1 VTEVGSG
8 LDPSRAQLFGR
19 LAIIEAAVRASVGYR
34 RIDDPQPDDP
44 FRGLY
49 VSDEHVDRLLEGPSG
64 PSERKAQGP
73 SGPSE
78 REAQGAAAG
87 VVGQPEA
94 QEARLRVEADADA
107 AEAAGH
113 HLRLRHLARSFGLVP
128 ADIDIL
134 LVAMAPDLDSRFEKL
149 YGYLNDDVTRRRA
162 TVGLALELADLAAL
176 DSAVRARVLPGSPMV
191 DGGLLLVEEPD
202 RPFLTRSLRVPD
214 RVTAH
219 LLGGDQPD
227 TSLLHCLAELPPLP
241 EQAGL
246 SEASLGRALR
256 HGATLVHLHEKP
268 GAASRMAAVVALRE
282 AGLGAV
288 VIDLHRLAPEEDI
301 GALAQRASREARLRG
316 AGLVV
321 GPLEV
326 LTTGDVSAAGGKAK
340 ASAAVRHLAEVVCPI
355 ILYSRGTWDP
365 AWSRGVALN
374 VEAPSLDRDEREAA
388 WRGQL
393 AADAAPDLDPAA
405 ATAHFRLAPEHIV
418 RATSAARHQA
428 TLHGGPVSDLDLR
441 SGARAQNAA
450 GLEHL
455 ARRVEPRVGWVDLVL
470 PPNVFSHLH
479 ELVAR
484 ARNRPKVL
492 EEWNLRPGGGRG
504 RGIAALFAGDSGTGK
519 TMSAEVVAF
528 ELGLDLYTV
537 NLATVVDKYVGE
549 TEKNLERIFSEAD
562 GVNGVLLFD
571 EADALFGKRSEVKDA
586 HDRYANI
593 EVAYLL
599 QRMETFDGLA
609 ILSTNLRA
617 NVDEAFARRLDSVV
631 DFPMPGAPYRRVLW
645 DSSLGKDIPRADDVD
660 LPFLADRFELSG
672 GNIRSIALTA
682 AYMAAETGQEVTMAD
697 LVRATAREYRKL
709 GRLIV
714 NQEFGPYHDLVRSEE
729 RD

>member
-1 VTEVGSG
+1 MVAVGTG
-8 LDPSRAQLFGR
+8 LDPSRAYLFGR
-19 LAIIEAAVRASVGYR
+19 LAVIEAAVRATVGDR
-34 RIDDPQPDDP
+34 RLGDPQPDDP

-49 VSDEHVDRLLEGPSG
+49 VSDDHVDKLLGGPPDG
-64 PSERKAQGP
+64 LVEVPGAQA
-73 SGPSE
+73 E
-78 REAQGAAAG
+78 
-87 VVGQPEA
+87 
-94 QEARLRVEADADA
+94 RLRVEAEADE

-113 HLRLRHLARSFGLVP
+113 PLRLRQLARAFGLVP
-128 ADIDIL
+128 PDVDIL
-134 LVAMAPDLDSRFEKL
+134 LVALAPDLDSRFEKL

-162 TVGLALELADLAAL
+162 TGGLALELAGLPAL
-176 DSAVRARVLPGSPMV
+176 DSAIRARVLSGSPMV
-191 DGGLLLVEEPD
+191 DGGLLALEDAD
-202 RPFLTRSLRVPD
+202 RPFLTRSLLVPD

-219 LLGGDQPD
+219 LLGGDDPD
-227 TSLLHCLAELPPLP
+227 AALLHCLADLPPLP
-241 EQAGL
+241 DRAGPDE
-246 SEASLGRALR
+246 EAIGRALR
-256 HGATLVHLHEKP
+256 AGATLVHLHEKP

-288 VIDLHRLAPEEDI
+288 VLDLHRLAPDEDI
-301 GALAQRASREARLRG
+301 GSLAQVASREARLRG
-316 AGLVV
+316 AGVV
-321 GPLEV
+321 AGPLEV
-326 LTTGDVSAAGGKAK
+326 LTTGDHSVAGAKAK
-340 ASAAVRHLAEVVCPI
+340 ASASVRHLAETACPAL
-355 ILYSRGTWDP
+355 LYSRGTWDP
-365 AWSRGVALN
+365 AWSRGVAVQ
-374 VEAPSLDRDEREAA
+374 VEASSLSRDERETA
-388 WRGQL
+388 WRVLLDG
-393 AADAAPDLDPAA
+393 AAAPDLDAA
-405 ATAHFRLAPEHIV
+405 ASTAHFRLAPEHIM
-418 RATSAARHQA
+418 RATSAARFQA
-428 TLHGGPVSDLDLR
+428 TLHGGLVDDVDLR

-455 ARRVEPRVGWVDLVL
+455 ARRIEPKVGWKDLVL
-470 PPNVFSHLH
+470 PPLVFSHLH
-479 ELVAR
+479 ELAAR

-492 EEWNLRPGGGRG
+492 EEWGLRPGGGRG

-519 TMSAEVVAF
+519 TMSAEVVAY

-549 TEKNLERIFSEAD
+549 TEKNLEKIFSEAD

-631 DFPMPGAPYRRVLW
+631 DFPMPEPQYREVLW
-645 DSSLGKDIPRADDVD
+645 NSSLGTHIPRAADVD
-660 LPFLADRFELSG
+660 LAFLAERFELSG

-682 AYMAAETGQEVTMAD
+682 AYMAAESGEQVTMAD

-714 NQEFGPYHDLVRSEE
+714 RQEFGDYHDLVRSE
-729 RD
+729 

>member
-1 VTEVGSG
+1 VVAVSVG
-8 LDPSRAQLFGR
+8 LDHSRAHLFGR
-19 LAIIEAAVRASVGYR
+19 LAVIEAAVRATVDARRVG
-34 RIDDPQPDDP
+34 DPQPDDP

-49 VSDEHVDRLLEGPSG
+49 VSDDHVDKLLDGPLD
-64 PSERKAQGP
+64 
-73 SGPSE
+73 
-78 REAQGAAAG
+78 G
-87 VVGQPEA
+87 VVEMPLARGELRRIEEA
-94 QEARLRVEADADA
+94 ADA
-107 AEAAGH
+107 AEATGER
-113 HLRLRHLARSFGLVP
+113 LRLRHLIRTFGLVD
-128 ADIDIL
+128 ADVDLL

-162 TVGLALELADLAAL
+162 TVGLAFELAGL
-176 DSAVRARVLPGSPMV
+176 SAVDSRIRARVLPGSPLV
-191 DGGLLLVEEPD
+191 DSGLINLEESD

-219 LLGGDQPD
+219 LLGGDDPD
-227 TSLLHCLAELPPLP
+227 TAILHCLADLPPLP
-241 EQAGL
+241 ERAGPNE
-246 SEASLGRALR
+246 EAVGRALR
-256 HGATLVHLHEKP
+256 SGATLIHFHEKP

-288 VIDLHRLAPEEDI
+288 VLDLHRLGPDDDLGVLGQI
-301 GALAQRASREARLRG
+301 ASREARLRG
-316 AGLVV
+316 AGLVA

-326 LTTGDVSAAGGKAK
+326 LTSADLSVAGAKAR
-340 ASAAVRHLAEVVCPI
+340 ASAAIRHLAEVAGPVL
-355 ILYSRGTWDP
+355 LYSRGTWDP
-365 AWSRGVALN
+365 AWSRGVAVQ

-388 WRGQL
+388 WRFLLGG
-393 AADAAPDLDPAA
+393 AAAPDLDPTAS
-405 ATAHFRLAPEHIV
+405 TAHFRLAPEHIA
-418 RATSAARHQA
+418 RATSAARFQA
-428 TLHGGPVSDLDLR
+428 TLHGGPVREFELR
-441 SGARAQNAA
+441 AGARAQNAA

-455 ARRVEPRVGWVDLVL
+455 ARRIEPQVGWKDLVL
-470 PPNVFSHLH
+470 PPLVFSHLR
-479 ELVAR
+479 ELTAR

-492 EEWNLRPGGGRG
+492 EEWGLRPGGGRG

-519 TMSAEVVAF
+519 TMSAEVVAY

-617 NVDEAFARRLDSVV
+617 NVDEAFSRRLDSVV
-631 DFPMPGAPYRRVLW
+631 DFPLPEPEYRAVLW
-645 DSSLGKDIPRADDVD
+645 SRSLGSHIPRAADVD
-660 LPFLADRFELSG
+660 LDFLAERFELSG

-682 AYMAAETGQEVTMAD
+682 AYMAAETGQPVTMAD

-714 NQEFGPYHDLVRSEE
+714 RQEFGDYHDLTRA
-729 RD
+729 D

>member
-1 VTEVGSG
+1 VVAVGSG
-8 LDPSRAQLFGR
+8 LDPSRALLFGR
-19 LAIIEAAVRASVGYR
+19 LAVIEASVRATVEAR
-34 RIDDPQPDDP
+34 RQVDPQPDDP

-49 VSDEHVDRLLEGPSG
+49 VSDDHVDKLLDEP
-64 PSERKAQGP
+64 
-73 SGPSE
+73 
-78 REAQGAAAG
+78 AAG
-87 VVGQPEA
+87 IVEVPM
-94 QEARLRVEADADA
+94 AREELLRVDRQADE

-113 HLRLRHLARSFGLVP
+113 HLRLRHLALTFGLTP
-128 ADIDIL
+128 ADVDIL
-134 LVAMAPDLDSRFEKL
+134 LVAMAPDLDTRFEKL

-162 TVGLALELADLAAL
+162 TVGLALELAALPAA
-176 DSAVRARVLPGSPMV
+176 DSAIRARVLPGGPMV
-191 DGGLLLVEEPD
+191 DGGLLILEESD

-219 LLGGDQPD
+219 LLGGDDPD
-227 TSLLHCLAELPPLP
+227 SALLHCLADLPPLP
-241 EQAGL
+241 ERAGPN
-246 SEASLGRALR
+246 EVAIGRALR
-256 HGATLVHLHEKP
+256 AGASIVHLHEKP
-268 GAASRMAAVVALRE
+268 GAASRMAGVVALRE

-288 VIDLHRLAPEEDI
+288 VLDLRRLGPDEDL
-301 GALAQRASREARLRG
+301 GTLAQIASREARLRG
-316 AGLVV
+316 AGLVA

-326 LTTGDVSAAGGKAK
+326 LTSGDQSVAGAKTKAAT
-340 ASAAVRHLAEVVCPI
+340 AVRRLAETACPVL
-355 ILYSRGTWDP
+355 LYSRGTWDP
-365 AWSRGVALN
+365 AWSRNVAVQ
-374 VEAPSLDRDEREAA
+374 VEASSLDRTEREAA
-388 WRGQL
+388 WRLLLDGD
-393 AADAAPDLDPAA
+393 ADPGLDPTAS
-405 ATAHFRLAPEHIV
+405 TAHFRLAPEHIA
-418 RATSAARHQA
+418 RATSAARYQA
-428 TLHGGPVSDLDLR
+428 TLHGGPVGEFELR
-441 SGARAQNAA
+441 AGARAQNAA

-455 ARRVEPRVGWVDLVL
+455 ARRIEPRVGWKDLVL
-470 PPNVFSHLH
+470 PPLVFSHLH
-479 ELVAR
+479 ELTAR

-492 EEWNLRPGGGRG
+492 EEWGLRPGGGRG

-519 TMSAEVVAF
+519 TMSAEVVAY

-631 DFPMPGAPYRRVLW
+631 DFPMPEASFRTVLW
-645 DSSLGKDIPRADDVD
+645 NTSLGTHIPRAADVD
-660 LPFLADRFELSG
+660 LEFLAKRFELSG

-682 AYMAAETGQEVTMAD
+682 AYMAAETGKSVTMAD

-714 NQEFGPYHDLVRSEE
+714 KQEFGDYHDLVRSE
-729 RD
+729 

>member
-1 VTEVGSG
+1 MVATGAG
-8 LDPSRAQLFGR
+8 LDPSRAHLFGR
-19 LAIIEAAVRASVGYR
+19 LGIIEASVRATVEAR
-34 RIDDPQPDDP
+34 RTGDPQPDDP

-49 VSDEHVDRLLEGPSG
+49 VSDEHVDRLLEGPPAG
-64 PSERKAQGP
+64 TVEVP
-73 SGPSE
+73 
-78 REAQGAAAG
+78 GAW
-87 VVGQPEA
+87 
-94 QEARLRVEADADA
+94 EARQQVEVEADR

-113 HLRLRHLARSFGLVP
+113 HLRLRHLARSFGLLP
-128 ADIDIL
+128 ADVDIL

-162 TVGLALELADLAAL
+162 TVGLALELAELPLL
-176 DSAVRARVLPGSPMV
+176 DSGIRARVLPGSPLV
-191 DGGLLLVEEPD
+191 DSGLLFLEESD

-219 LLGGDQPD
+219 LLSGDDPD
-227 TSLLHCLAELPPLP
+227 AGLLHCLADLPPLP
-241 EQAGL
+241 DRAGPG
-246 SEASLGRALR
+246 EAAVARAIR
-256 HGATLVHLHEKP
+256 NGASLVHLHEKP
-268 GAASRMAAVVALRE
+268 GDASRMGAVVALRE

-288 VIDLHRLAPEEDI
+288 VIDLHRLAPDEDVA
-301 GALAQRASREARLRG
+301 ALARTASREARLRG

-326 LTTGDVSAAGGKAK
+326 ITAGDPSAAGAK
-340 ASAAVRHLAEVVCPI
+340 ARAAAAVRHLAEVACPV

-365 AWSRGVALN
+365 AWSRAVALN
-374 VEAPSLDRDEREAA
+374 VEAPSLDREERETA
-388 WRGQL
+388 WRFLLDG
-393 AADAAPDLDPAA
+393 DAAAELDAA
-405 ATAHFRLAPEHIV
+405 ASTAHFRLAPEHIV
-418 RATSAARHQA
+418 RATTAARQQA
-428 TLHGGPVSDLDLR
+428 SLHGGPVRELDLR

-455 ARRVEPRVGWVDLVL
+455 ARRIEPKVGWADLVL
-470 PPNVFSHLH
+470 PPIVFSHLH
-479 ELVAR
+479 ELAAR

-519 TMSAEVVAF
+519 TMSAEVVAY

-631 DFPMPGAPYRRVLW
+631 DFPMPEAPYRRVLW
-645 DSSLGKDIPRADDVD
+645 DASLGKDIPRAGDVD
-660 LPFLADRFELSG
+660 LDFLADRFELSG

-682 AYMAAETGQEVTMAD
+682 AYMAAETGEEVTMAD

-714 NQEFGPYHDLVRSEE
+714 SQEFGPYHHLVKSE
-729 RD
+729 

>member
-1 VTEVGSG
+1 MVASESG
-8 LDPSRAQLFGR
+8 LDPSRAHLFGR
-19 LAIIEAAVRASVGYR
+19 LGVIEAAVRATVDARRVG
-34 RIDDPQPDDP
+34 DPQPDDP

-49 VSDEHVDRLLEGPSG
+49 VSDDHVDKLLEGPAPGVAEVPGS
-64 PSERKAQGP
+64 A
-73 SGPSE
+73 
-78 REAQGAAAG
+78 EALVQ
-87 VVGQPEA
+87 
-94 QEARLRVEADADA
+94 VEAEADQ
-107 AEAAGH
+107 AESAGQ
-113 HLRLRHLARSFGLVP
+113 HLRLRELARAFGLVP
-128 ADIDIL
+128 ADVGIL

-162 TVGLALELADLAAL
+162 TVGLALELADLPAL
-176 DSAVRARVLPGSPMV
+176 DSAIRSRVLPGSPLV
-191 DGGLLLVEEPD
+191 DGGLLILEESE

-214 RVTAH
+214 RLTAH
-219 LLGGDQPD
+219 LLGGDEPD
-227 TSLLHCLAELPPLP
+227 ATLLHCLADLPPLP
-241 EQAGL
+241 ERAGPDE
-246 SEASLGRALR
+246 EAVGRALR
-256 HGATLVHLHEKP
+256 AGATLIHLHEKP

-288 VIDLHRLAPEEDI
+288 VLDLHRLAPDEDI
-301 GALAQRASREARLRG
+301 GALAQVAAREARLRG
-316 AGLVV
+316 AGLVA

-326 LTTGDVSAAGGKAK
+326 LTSADPSVGGAKAR
-340 ASAAVRHLAEVVCPI
+340 ASAAIRRLAEVECPVL
-355 ILYSRGTWDP
+355 LYSRGTWDP
-365 AWSRGVALN
+365 AWSRGVAVQ
-374 VEAPSLDRDEREAA
+374 VEAPSLDRDGREAA
-388 WRGQL
+388 WRLLLDG
-393 AADAAPDLDPAA
+393 AAATGLDPTAS
-405 ATAHFRLAPEHIV
+405 TAHFRLAPEHIL
-418 RATSAARHQA
+418 RATSAARFQA
-428 TLHGGPVSDLDLR
+428 TLHGGPVGELELR
-441 SGARAQNAA
+441 AGARAQNAA

-455 ARRVEPRVGWVDLVL
+455 ARRIEPRVGWKDLVL
-470 PPNVFSHLH
+470 PPLVFSHLH

-492 EEWNLRPGGGRG
+492 EEWGLRPGGGRG

-519 TMSAEVVAF
+519 TMSAEVVAY

-549 TEKNLERIFSEAD
+549 TEKNLEKIFSEAD

-631 DFPMPGAPYRRVLW
+631 DFPMPEPEYREVLW
-645 DSSLGKDIPRADDVD
+645 DSSLGSHIPRAPDVD
-660 LPFLADRFELSG
+660 LRFLAERFELSG

-682 AYMAAETGQEVTMAD
+682 AYMAAETGVEVTMAD

-714 NQEFGPYHDLVRSEE
+714 NREFGAYHDLVRGE
-729 RD
+729 

>member
-1 VTEVGSG
+1 VGTG
-8 LDPSRAQLFGR
+8 LDPSRAHLFGR
-19 LAIIEAAVRASVGYR
+19 LGIIEASVRATVEAR
-34 RIDDPQPDDP
+34 RSGDPQPDDP

-49 VSDEHVDRLLEGPSG
+49 VSDEHVDKLLEGS
-64 PSERKAQGP
+64 
-73 SGPSE
+73 
-78 REAQGAAAG
+78 AAG
-87 VVGQPEA
+87 LVEVPGA
-94 QEARLRVEADADA
+94 SEARERVEAEADL

-113 HLRLRHLARSFGLVP
+113 HLRLRHLARSFGLLA
-128 ADIDIL
+128 ADVNIL
-134 LVAMAPDLDSRFEKL
+134 LVAIAPDLDSRFERL

-162 TVGLALELADLAAL
+162 TVGLALELAELPSL
-176 DSAVRARVLPGSPMV
+176 DSAIRARMLPGSPML
-191 DGGLLLVEEPD
+191 DGALLFLEESD

-219 LLGGDQPD
+219 LLSGDDPD
-227 TSLLHCLAELPPLP
+227 AGLLHCLADLPPLP
-241 EQAGL
+241 EQAGPG
-246 SEASLGRALR
+246 EVAVGRALR
-256 HGATLVHLHEKP
+256 NGASLVHLHEKP
-268 GAASRMAAVVALRE
+268 GDASRMGAVVALRE

-288 VIDLHRLAPEEDI
+288 VIDLHRLAPDEDV
-301 GALAQRASREARLRG
+301 GVLARTASREARLRG

-326 LTTGDVSAAGGKAK
+326 ITAGDPSVAGAK
-340 ASAAVRHLAEVVCPI
+340 ARAAAAVRHLAEVACPVV
-355 ILYSRGTWDP
+355 LYSRGTWDP

-374 VEAPSLDRDEREAA
+374 VEAPSLGRDEREAA
-388 WRGQL
+388 WRFLLDG
-393 AADAAPDLDPAA
+393 DAAPELDAA
-405 ATAHFRLAPEHIV
+405 ASTSHFRLAPEHIV
-418 RATSAARHQA
+418 RATTAARFQA
-428 TLHGGPVSDLDLR
+428 TLHGGPVRELELR

-455 ARRVEPRVGWVDLVL
+455 ARRIEPKVGWVDLVL
-470 PPNVFSHLH
+470 PPTVFSHLH

-519 TMSAEVVAF
+519 TMSAEVVAY

-631 DFPMPGAPYRRVLW
+631 DFPMPEPPYRRVLW
-645 DSSLGKDIPRADDVD
+645 NASLGSQIPRADDVD
-660 LPFLADRFELSG
+660 LEFLAERFELSG

-682 AYMAAETGQEVTMAD
+682 AYMAAESGQEVTMAD

-714 NQEFGPYHDLVRSEE
+714 NQEFGPYHHLVRSELT
-729 RD
+729 

>member
-1 VTEVGSG
+1 MVTLGAG
-8 LDPSRAQLFGR
+8 LDPSRAHLFGH
-19 LAIIEAAVRASVGYR
+19 LSVIEAAVRATVDAR
-34 RIDDPQPDDP
+34 RTDDPQPDDP

-49 VSDEHVDRLLEGPSG
+49 VSDDHVDLLL
-64 PSERKAQGP
+64 A
-73 SGPSE
+73 
-78 REAQGAAAG
+78 GAA
-87 VVGQPEA
+87 PEPA
-94 QEARLRVEADADA
+94 EVEGARQARERIEADADA
-107 AEAAGH
+107 AEAGGH
-113 HLRLRHLARSFGLVP
+113 LLRLRHLARSFGLVP
-128 ADIDIL
+128 ADVDIL

-162 TVGLALELADLAAL
+162 TVGLALELAGLAAL
-176 DSAVRARVLPGSPMV
+176 DSAIRARVLPGCPMV
-191 DGGLLLVEEPD
+191 DGGLLVLEEAD

-219 LLGGDQPD
+219 LLGGDEPD
-227 TSLLHCLAELPPLP
+227 VGLLHCLADLPPLP
-241 EQAGL
+241 ARAGPG
-246 SEASLGRALR
+246 EVAVGRALR
-256 HGATLVHLHEKP
+256 HGASLVHLHEKP

-288 VIDLHRLAPEEDI
+288 VLDLHRLAPDEDMA
-301 GALAQRASREARLRG
+301 ALARVASREARLRG

-326 LTTGDVSAAGGKAK
+326 VTGGDPSVAGAK
-340 ASAAVRHLAEVVCPI
+340 ARTAAAVRHLAEVACPA

-374 VEAPSLDRDEREAA
+374 VEAPSLDRSEREAA
-388 WRGQL
+388 WRLLLDGD
-393 AADAAPDLDPAA
+393 ADPGLDPAES
-405 ATAHFRLAPEHIV
+405 TAHFRLAPEHIV
-418 RATSAARHQA
+418 RATTAARNQA
-428 TLHGGPVSDLDLR
+428 TLHGGPVRELELR
-441 SGARAQNAA
+441 GGARAQNAA

-562 GVNGVLLFD
+562 GVNG
-571 EADALFGKRSEVKDA
+571 
-586 HDRYANI
+586 
-593 EVAYLL
+593 
-599 QRMETFDGLA
+599 
-609 ILSTNLRA
+609 
-617 NVDEAFARRLDSVV
+617 
-631 DFPMPGAPYRRVLW
+631 
-645 DSSLGKDIPRADDVD
+645 
-660 LPFLADRFELSG
+660 
-672 GNIRSIALTA
+672 
-682 AYMAAETGQEVTMAD
+682 
-697 LVRATAREYRKL
+697 
-709 GRLIV
+709 
-714 NQEFGPYHDLVRSEE
+714 
-729 RD
+729 

>member
-1 VTEVGSG
+1 MIDLGTG
-8 LDPSRAQLFGR
+8 LDPSRAHLFGR
-19 LAIIEAAVRASVGYR
+19 LGILEASVRATVEAR
-34 RIDDPQPDDP
+34 RTGDPQPDDP

-49 VSDEHVDRLLEGPSG
+49 VSDEHVDKLLEGPSD
-64 PSERKAQGP
+64 
-73 SGPSE
+73 
-78 REAQGAAAG
+78 GAVQVPGSA
-87 VVGQPEA
+87 
-94 QEARLRVEADADA
+94 EARLRIETEADL
-107 AEAAGH
+107 AEEAGH
-113 HLRLRHLARSFGLVP
+113 HLRLRHLARSFGLLP
-128 ADIDIL
+128 ADLDIL

-162 TVGLALELADLAAL
+162 TVGLALELAGLPGL
-176 DSAVRARVLPGSPMV
+176 DSAIRARVLSGSPMI
-191 DGGLLLVEEPD
+191 DGALLFLEESD

-219 LLGGDQPD
+219 LLGGDDPD
-227 TSLLHCLAELPPLP
+227 SGLLHCLADLPPLP
-241 EQAGL
+241 ARAGPN
-246 SEASLGRALR
+246 EVEVGRALR
-256 HGATLVHLHEKP
+256 SGATLVHLHEKP
-268 GAASRMAAVVALRE
+268 GDASRMGAVVALRE

-288 VIDLHRLAPEEDI
+288 VIDLHRLAPDEDV
-301 GALAQRASREARLRG
+301 GVLARTAAREARLRG

-326 LTTGDVSAAGGKAK
+326 ITAADASAAGSKAR
-340 ASAAVRHLAEVVCPI
+340 AAAAVRHLAEVDCPV

-365 AWSRGVALN
+365 AWSRTVALN
-374 VEAPSLDRDEREAA
+374 VDAPALSRDEREAA
-388 WRGQL
+388 WRFLLDG
-393 AADAAPDLDPAA
+393 DAAPELDAA
-405 ATAHFRLAPEHIV
+405 ASTAHFRLAPEHIV
-418 RATSAARHQA
+418 RATVAARYQA
-428 TLHGGPVSDLDLR
+428 TLHGGPVREHELR

-455 ARRVEPRVGWVDLVL
+455 ARRIEPKVGWSDLVL
-470 PPNVFSHLH
+470 PPLVFSHLH
-479 ELVAR
+479 ELAAR

-519 TMSAEVVAF
+519 TMSAEVVAY

-631 DFPMPGAPYRRVLW
+631 DFPMPEAPYRRVLW
-645 DSSLGKDIPRADDVD
+645 DASLGRDIPRASDVD
-660 LPFLADRFELSG
+660 LDFLAERFELSG

-682 AYMAAETGQEVTMAD
+682 AYMAAETGEEVTMAD

-714 NQEFGPYHDLVRSEE
+714 SSEFGPYHPLVRSE
-729 RD
+729 

>member
-1 VTEVGSG
+1 MVAVGSG
-8 LDPSRAQLFGR
+8 LDPSRAHLFGR
-19 LAIIEAAVRASVGYR
+19 LGVIEAAVRATVDARRVG
-34 RIDDPQPDDP
+34 DPQPDDP

-49 VSDEHVDRLLEGPSG
+49 VSDDHVDKLLEGPST
-64 PSERKAQGP
+64 
-73 SGPSE
+73 
-78 REAQGAAAG
+78 GAAEVPGA
-87 VVGQPEA
+87 E
-94 QEARLRVEADADA
+94 EARQRVEAEADR
-107 AEAAGH
+107 AEAEGCD
-113 HLRLRHLARSFGLVP
+113 LRLRHLARSFGLVA
-128 ADIDIL
+128 ADVDIL

-162 TVGLALELADLAAL
+162 TVGLALELAELPVL
-176 DSAVRARVLPGSPMV
+176 DSAIRARVLPGSPMV
-191 DGGLLLVEEPD
+191 DGGLLFLEESD

-219 LLGGDQPD
+219 LLGGDDPD
-227 TSLLHCLAELPPLP
+227 TGLLHCLADLPPLP
-241 EQAGL
+241 LQAGPGE
-246 SEASLGRALR
+246 EAVGRALR
-256 HGATLVHLHEKP
+256 AGASLIHLHEKP
-268 GAASRMAAVVALRE
+268 GDASRMGAVVALRE

-288 VIDLHRLAPEEDI
+288 VLDLHRLVPDEEI
-301 GALAQRASREARLRG
+301 RTLAQVASREARLRD

-321 GPLEV
+321 GPIEV
-326 LTTGDVSAAGGKAK
+326 LTTGDLSVAGAKAK
-340 ASAAVRHLAEVVCPI
+340 AAANVRHLAEVACPV

-365 AWSRGVALN
+365 AWSRCVALN
-374 VEAPSLDRDEREAA
+374 VEAPSLGSDEREAA
-388 WRGQL
+388 WRLLLDG
-393 AADAAPDLDPAA
+393 DAAPDLDPAA
-405 ATAHFRLAPEHIV
+405 STAHFRLAPEHIV
-418 RATSAARHQA
+418 RATSAARFQA
-428 TLHGGPVSDLDLR
+428 TLHGGPVRELELR

-455 ARRVEPRVGWVDLVL
+455 ARRIEPKVGWHDLVL
-470 PPNVFSHLH
+470 PPLVFSHLH
-479 ELVAR
+479 ELAAR

-519 TMSAEVVAF
+519 TMSAEVVAY

-631 DFPMPGAPYRRVLW
+631 DFPMPDPPYRMVLW
-645 DSSLGKDIPRADDVD
+645 DASLGPDVPRADDVD
-660 LPFLADRFELSG
+660 LEFLAERFELSG

-682 AYMAAETGQEVTMAD
+682 AYMAADTGQSVTMAD

-714 NQEFGPYHDLVRSEE
+714 RQEFGDYHDLVRSE
-729 RD
+729 

>member
-1 VTEVGSG
+1 MVAVGTG
-8 LDPSRAQLFGR
+8 LDPSRAHLFGR
-19 LAIIEAAVRASVGYR
+19 LAVIEAAVRATVDAR
-34 RIDDPQPDDP
+34 RLGDPQPDDP

-49 VSDEHVDRLLEGPSG
+49 VSDEHVDRLLDGASQGVAEVPGARE
-64 PSERKAQGP
+64 ERQ
-73 SGPSE
+73 
-78 REAQGAAAG
+78 
-87 VVGQPEA
+87 
-94 QEARLRVEADADA
+94 RVEDEATR
-107 AEAAGH
+107 AEADGR
-113 HLRLRHLARSFGLVP
+113 HLRLRHLARSFGLIP
-128 ADIDIL
+128 ADVDIL

-162 TVGLALELADLAAL
+162 TVGLALELADLPPL
-176 DSAVRARVLPGSPMV
+176 DSAIRARVLPGSPMV
-191 DGGLLLVEEPD
+191 DGGLLILEESD

-219 LLGGDQPD
+219 LLGGDEPE
-227 TSLLHCLAELPPLP
+227 TGLLHCLADLPPLP
-241 EQAGL
+241 ERAGPDEQAV
-246 SEASLGRALR
+246 ARALGS
-256 HGATLVHLHEKP
+256 GARLIHLHEKP

-288 VIDLHRLAPEEDI
+288 VLDLHRLAPDEDI
-301 GALAQRASREARLRG
+301 GALAQVASREARLRG
-316 AGLVV
+316 AGLVA

-326 LTTGDVSAAGGKAK
+326 LTTADQGVAGAKSKAA
-340 ASAAVRHLAEVVCPI
+340 AAVRHLAEVPCPVL
-355 ILYSRGTWDP
+355 LYSRGTWDP
-365 AWSRGVALN
+365 AWSRGVAVQ
-374 VEAPSLDRDEREAA
+374 VEAPSLNHDEREAA
-388 WRGQL
+388 WRVLLDG
-393 AADAAPDLDPAA
+393 AAAPDLDPAA
-405 ATAHFRLAPEHIV
+405 STAHFRLAPEHIM
-418 RATSAARHQA
+418 RATSAARFQA
-428 TLHGGPVSDLDLR
+428 TLHGGPVRELELR
-441 SGARAQNAA
+441 AGARAQNAA

-455 ARRVEPRVGWVDLVL
+455 ARRIEPKVGWKDLVL
-470 PPNVFSHLH
+470 PPLVFSHLH
-479 ELVAR
+479 ELAAR

-492 EEWNLRPGGGRG
+492 EEWGLRPGGGRG

-519 TMSAEVVAF
+519 TMSAEVVAY

-631 DFPMPGAPYRRVLW
+631 DFPMPEPPYRRVLW
-645 DSSLGKDIPRADDVD
+645 DVSLGQHIPRSPDVD
-660 LPFLADRFELSG
+660 LDFLAERFELSG

-682 AYMAAETGQEVTMAD
+682 AYMAAESGVEVTMTD

-714 NQEFGPYHDLVRSEE
+714 RQEFGEYHDLVRAE
-729 RD
+729 